1 MTKPVVLASSSPRR
15 RELLEKTGLKFIVD
29 AAEIYEDH
37 GRRMRPAELA
47 KIISLEKAKA
57 VAARHPGSI
66 IIAADTFGMLDGR
79 LLGKPRDQEEARDM
93 LKRMSGRRHRVITG
107 FTILDTATGKTV
119 SKAVETRVYFRE
131 LGKEEIAA
139 YAGTGEPLDKAGA
152 YAIQGLGAQLVE
164 RIEGDYYNVIGLPL
178 SALARELNKFSV
190 NLPSG
195 LIPAAPRIHRLTS
208 PLKRP
213 PVS

>member
-29 AAEIYEDH
+29 AAEINEDH
-37 GRRMRPAELA
+37 VRRMKPAELA

-79 LLGKPRDQEEARDM
+79 LLGKPRDGEEARDM

-119 SKAVETRVYFRE
+119 SKAVETSVYFRE

-139 YAGTGEPLDKAGA
+139 YVGTGEPLDKAGA

-164 RIEGDYYNVIGLPL
+164 KIEGDYYNVIGLPL
-178 SALARELNKFSV
+178 RALARELNKFGVS
-190 NLPSG
+190 LPSG

-208 PLKRP
+208 PLKKP
-213 PVS
+213 PVN

>member
-15 RELLEKTGLKFIVD
+15 RELLEKTGLKFIAD
-29 AAEIYEDH
+29 AAEIFEDH

-178 SALARELNKFSV
+178 SALAGELNKFGV

-208 PLKRP
+208 PLKKP
-213 PVS
+213 PVN